1 MSREPS
7 PEDWWGPRPSHGTP
21 PTDHGD
27 QGGEPFTDGARD
39 DEPDASQESGRRAAK
54 APWRRATGKD
64 DQAEQPQTHEVG
76 PGIHVVIQPTPPTES
91 PAQQRDRAWRQAV
104 RRWLAVHGLAAGV
117 GWAFGLK
124 AAITAMLT
132 TAQNGGVAAGLALAG
147 FSYIGAEF
155 AMARYLR
162 FIPTRLRPPVMWVL
176 RIPFAT
182 ALLATCLYTPH
193 ALIGAS
199 T

>member
-1 MSREPS
+1 MTE
-7 PEDWWGPRPSHGTP
+7 PEDWWGPRPGNHHGAP
-21 PTDHGD
+21 DEEPGPDVDHH
-27 QGGEPFTDGARD
+27 
-39 DEPDASQESGRRAAK
+39 DEPEPPPRKNGRRTMRS
-54 APWRRATGKD
+54 PWRRAPTD
-64 DQAEQPQTHEVG
+64 ETEQPQTHEIS
-76 PGIHVVIQPTPPTES
+76 PGIHVVIRPTQPAES

-124 AAITAMLT
+124 AAITGMLT
-132 TAQNGGVAAGLALAG
+132 ASDNGGVAAGLALAG
-147 FSYIGAEF
+147 LSYIGAEF
-155 AMARYLR
+155 VMARYLR
-162 FIPTRLRPPVMWVL
+162 FVPPRLRPPVMWVL

-182 ALLATCLYTPH
+182 ALLATFLYTPH